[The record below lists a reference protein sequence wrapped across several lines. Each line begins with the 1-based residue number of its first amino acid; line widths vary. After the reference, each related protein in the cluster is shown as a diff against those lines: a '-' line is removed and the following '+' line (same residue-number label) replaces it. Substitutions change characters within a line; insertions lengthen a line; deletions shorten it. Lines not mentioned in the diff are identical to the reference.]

1 MPVPTTLTIDNKDVS
16 NVINRYSYTVQF
28 DMREGVNG
36 GKTLDGSLLTD
47 MLARKVVI
55 SFTTRVGANVDS
67 LLSSILDKK
76 SVAVSYMRP
85 GCSNRCS
92 ANFCP
97 EIGSF
102 QVALFNGE
110 NIIWQESAQITLTEI

>member
-1 MPVPTTLTIDNKDVS
+1 MSVLNLSISGTDVS
-16 NVINRYSYTVQF
+16 NVINRYSYTVRF

-67 LLSSILDKK
+67 LLNNILNSK
-76 SVAVSYMRP
+76 SVTVSYMRP
-85 GCSNRCS
+85 GCSNICC

-102 QVALFNGE
+102 QVALFSEE

>member
-1 MPVPTTLTIDNKDVS
+1 MSVSTLTIDSKDVS
-16 NVINRYSYTVQF
+16 NVINRYSYTVRF

-67 LLSSILDKK
+67 LLSSILDRK
-76 SVAVSYMRP
+76 SVTVSYMRP
-85 GCSNRCS
+85 GCSNSCC
-92 ANFCP
+92 ANFYP

>member
-1 MPVPTTLTIDNKDVS
+1 MSVLNLSISGTDVS
-16 NVINRYSYTVQF
+16 NVINRYSYTVRF

-67 LLSSILDKK
+67 LLVTPSR
-76 SVAVSYMRP
+76 A
-85 GCSNRCS
+85 C
-92 ANFCP
+92 
-97 EIGSF
+97 
-102 QVALFNGE
+102 
-110 NIIWQESAQITLTEI
+110 